1 MRHCFVV
8 ATDTLD
14 PSATQEGA
22 HDMAAP
28 VEQVGV
34 IIACPSCGID
44 VLQKTM
50 IPLGVVDGVITY
62 ACVAC
67 ARRLVATTAVTA

>member
-1 MRHCFVV
+1 
-8 ATDTLD
+8 
-14 PSATQEGA
+14 
-22 HDMAAP
+22 MAAP

-44 VLQKTM
+44 VLQKTL
-50 IPLGVVDGVITY
+50 IPLGVLDGVVSY

-67 ARRLVATTAVTA
+67 ARQLVATGAGPE